1 MKTFSK
7 QLLRTQNFKK
17 VSLITLCILAAVFV
31 LLSSP
36 QNKVALSAFTQ
47 NDWTDN
53 QYSEIANLDPS
64 VPGAL
69 SLAGSNVS
77 NWCNTSKCDSN
88 WTRRQLI
95 TINNPTGNTIN
106 DAQIKLNV
114 SYKNNMKP
122 GFDDIRFTTSDGQ
135 SDINYYI
142 FNKVDSTT
150 AEVFVRIPTLVDG
163 DQTIEMFYGNASAE
177 SVSDG
182 SSTVNFVDNF
192 ARDTTSANLVTE
204 WGSPGS
210 GTNELQQPKDVAVGN
225 GNTVYV
231 TDSLN
236 SRVVAYDETGTQLFV
251 IGQFGNADGEFL
263 DPSSIAVNSS
273 NGNLYVTDQQRNDVQ
288 VFNSSGVFQF
298 KFGTQGSGSG
308 EMSNPTGIA
317 ICATS
322 VYISDNGN
330 NRIQWWDLSGNNIGS
345 AGSTGSAYG
354 EFNDPRGIY
363 ADPNNSCTLSIAD
376 YGNSRIVH
384 AASDLGM
391 YVGVN
396 NPYQDTFGMGE
407 LNQPSDVIRDNQG
420 NYFVSDGGHGKIK
433 KYNLRGEL
441 QYSWNDSTASI
452 ALDTNYKVYSVD
464 FSNSK
469 VSKFDVPT
477 LSGWQYQQGEDY
489 SSNTSGEVTL
499 NPSKNIISNNSYDRS
514 VDRVYEVSRKANLA
528 TLSCG
533 GDGVGGVTS
542 SGDGENGN
550 STINF
555 YGGCLDG
562 QTKQYRRNNIT
573 KQGSAFFGNND
584 DDVILSDGQYIRV
597 RIIVYA
603 TGGSDF
609 FYSMDEG
616 QTYTK
621 FTNYPVG
628 NDTDNSSLTLW
639 TQGVPVTYKN
649 IISYNKIPD
658 SIATYFGI
666 EEFVGGKTGS
676 LVSSIYDATDNGA
689 YKTLDYQLIGNG
701 NSIVQVRTSNNSNMD
716 GASEWY
722 TCGDLSSGSLV
733 DSYHTCARQPDRYAQ
748 YKVTLAQDVGET
760 FYLQDITLN
769 YVVDFTPPSSPSNF
783 VIKTSSTGSIIPED
797 SWTRSNSAYISW
809 DPSVDPI
816 IPLNDTAGTAGYC
829 VYLGSDNTANP
840 VTARG
845 ALVGFGD
852 LDNGLCDFSTTN
864 PYVDLS
870 PGGTP
875 HTDLQ
880 SGATYYV
887 IVKAVDGAG
896 NISAT
901 STQTSFKIDT
911 TTPSVGTAVTVPA
924 ASGSKIFNVT
934 WISGFPASAS
944 DNESGMAGFKYCLA
958 PVYTGGADCQ
968 TGDPNWYGA
977 AHTTGDIH
985 DSTDVI
991 PFNEGGFQTVA
1002 ADADRLDDT
1011 VIGANF
1017 IFISAIDYAGNVTQV
1032 SAYDV
1037 VLILRT
1043 AAAAPSN
1050 LQVSP
1055 SSNTQN
1061 DFAFTWD
1068 TPSFFLGDTSDID
1081 YCWSVNTP
1089 IAEDGSNCTW
1099 TGKGI
1104 TQLATGAYATQ
1115 QGLNT
1120 MYIASKDV
1128 TGNFNG
1134 TQAAA
1139 VTFTANTTAPGIPR
1153 NLDSS
1158 DVSIRATSTW
1168 KIALSWNA
1176 PTLAGSGVHS
1186 YKIFRSTDTITY
1198 SQVGTSSSSNTSF
1211 IDAGL
1216 NQVQYYYV
1224 IRACDNA
1231 DNCSAPSNPIS
1242 RTPLGRFTEPAILTS
1257 LEYPKSKD
1265 VSTRKATVFWFT
1277 DRASDSKVAFG
1288 TKSGQYNAEE
1298 VGNATQTADH
1308 SVTITNLSPN
1318 TTYYYITKWTDVD
1331 GNLGQSSEKTF
1342 TTLPAPTISE
1352 VVTTNITIN
1361 SATVTFRSKDV
1372 TKVNIQYGLNDSFGG
1387 QKTINTS
1394 SKDTTYSVVLD
1405 SLNDGTKYTFKLNG
1419 VDADGNEYQGNSYS
1433 ITTLPRPKIS
1443 NVRFQPIEGEPSS
1456 TMRVTWD
1463 TNVLANS
1470 VLSYGV
1476 RDGKRIEVLGN
1487 TLTLNHEILIRDL
1500 IDASIYTLTAEST
1513 DAGGVQAISDTQTF
1527 NTKLDTRA
1535 PKISNVSVEV
1545 TLKGSGTDSRGQ
1557 VIVSWKTDEKATS
1570 QIAYGIGQ
1578 SAQLT
1583 STNAEDV
1590 RLTTEHTVVLSDFS
1604 PSTIYRLT
1612 PVSRDKANNT
1622 SKQNIQTV
1630 IVGRGTENIFGIVL
1644 NSLQKIFGIKG

>member
-1 MKTFSK
+1 MKYFSK
-7 QLLRTQNFKK
+7 NHHLTRNVNK
-17 VSLITLCILAAVFV
+17 ITLASFCLLVAAFM

-36 QNKVALSAFTQ
+36 QNKTALSAFTQ
-47 NDWTDN
+47 NDWSGN
-53 QYSEIANLDPS
+53 QYSDIDNLDPS
-64 VPGAL
+64 IPGSL
-69 SLAGSNVS
+69 SLAGSNVA
-77 NWCNTSKCDSN
+77 NWCDTSLCDTN
-88 WTRRQLI
+88 WTRRQI
-95 TINNPTGNTIN
+95 VTIDNPTGNTIN

-114 SYKNNMKP
+114 SYQNNMKS
-122 GFDDIRFTTSDGQ
+122 GFEDIRFTTADGLG
-135 SDINYYI
+135 DINYYI
-142 FNKVDSTT
+142 FNKIDATS
-150 AEVFVRIPTLVDG
+150 AEVFVRVPSLAPGV
-163 DQTIEMFYGNASAE
+163 QTIEMFYGNSSAE
-177 SVSDG
+177 SQSNG

-192 ARDTTSANLVTE
+192 AQDTSSANLITE
-204 WGSPGS
+204 WASPGS
-210 GTNELQQPKDVAVGN
+210 GMNELQQPKDIAIGN

-236 SRVVAYDETGTQLFV
+236 SRVVAYDDSGTELLT
-251 IGQFGNADGEFL
+251 IGQYGTNDGEFL
-263 DPSSIAVNSS
+263 DPSSIAINSS
-273 NGNLYVTDQQRNDVQ
+273 NGFLYVTDQQRNNVQ
-288 VFNSSGVFQF
+288 VFDSTGTYQF
-298 KFGTQGSGSG
+298 KFGVEGSGPG

-317 ICATS
+317 VCGS
-322 VYISDNGN
+322 NVYISDNGN
-330 NRIQWWDLSGNNIGS
+330 SRLLWWGENGNYLSSEGS
-345 AGSTGSAYG
+345 FGSNYG
-354 EFNDPRGIY
+354 QFNDPRGIW
-363 ADPNNSCTLSIAD
+363 ADPNNGCSLSIAD
-376 YGNSRIVH
+376 YGNNRIVH
-384 AASDLGM
+384 AVGDLGM
-391 YVGVN
+391 YEGAN
-396 NPYQDTFGMGE
+396 APYSDTFGQGE
-407 LNQPSDVIRDNQG
+407 LNNPSDVIRDNQG
-420 NYFVSDGGHGKIK
+420 NYFISDGGNGKIK

-441 QYSWNDSTASI
+441 QYSWNDSTAGV
-452 ALDTNYKVYSVD
+452 ALDTNNKLYSVD

-469 VSKFDVPT
+469 VTKFDVPT
-477 LSGWQYQQGEDY
+477 LSGWQHQQGEDY
-489 SSNTSGEVTL
+489 SSNASGELTV
-499 NPSKNIISNNSYDRS
+499 NPSKNIVASGTFDRS

-528 TLSCG
+528 TLDCG
-533 GDGVGGVTS
+533 GNGVGGITS
-542 SGDGENGN
+542 SGDGESGD

-573 KQGSAFFGNND
+573 IQGNSYYGGSP
-584 DDVILSDGQYIRV
+584 DVILSDGQYIRV
-597 RIIVYA
+597 RIIAYA
-603 TGGSDF
+603 SGGSDF

-616 QTYTK
+616 QTYSK
-621 FTNYPVG
+621 FTEYPLG
-628 NDTDNSSLTLW
+628 NDTGNSSLTLW
-639 TQGVPVTYKN
+639 SQNVPLTYKN
-649 IISYNKIPD
+649 VISYNQLPD
-658 SIATYFGI
+658 TITSYFGI
-666 EEFVGGKTGS
+666 EEYVGGKTGS

-689 YKTLDYQLIGNG
+689 YTTLEYQLIGIG
-701 NSIVQVRTSNNSNMD
+701 HSLIQVRTSNDSNMG

-748 YKVTLAQDVGET
+748 YKVTLAQDVGES

-769 YVVDFTPPSSPSNF
+769 YVVDFTPPPSPTNY

-797 SWTRSNSAYISW
+797 SWTSSITPYVSW
-809 DPSVDPI
+809 DPSEDPI
-816 IPLNDTAGTAGYC
+816 VPLNDTAGTAGYC
-829 VYLGSDNTANP
+829 VYLGSDDTANP

-845 ALVGFGD
+845 ALVGYGD
-852 LDNGLCDFSTTN
+852 LNNGLCDYSTRN
-864 PYVDLS
+864 PYIDLS

-875 HTDLQ
+875 HIDLQ
-880 SGATYYV
+880 SNQSYYV
-887 IVKAVDGAG
+887 IVKAVDAAG

-901 STQTSFKIDT
+901 STQTSFKVDT
-911 TTPSVGTAVTVPA
+911 SSPSAGTLVTVPA
-924 ASGSKIFNVT
+924 ASGSKIFNVS
-934 WISGFPASAS
+934 WISGFPAAAS
-944 DNESGMAGFKYCLA
+944 DNESGLAGFKYCLA
-958 PVYTGGADCQ
+958 PIFSGGSGCQ
-968 TGDPNWYGA
+968 TEDPNWFGS
-977 AHTTGDIH
+977 AHTSGSIH
-985 DSTDVI
+985 DSSDVI
-991 PFNEGGFQTVA
+991 PFSAGGFQTVA

-1011 VIGANF
+1011 VMGANF
-1017 IFISAIDYAGNVTQV
+1017 VFISAVDYAGNVTQV

-1037 VLILRT
+1037 VIILKV

-1050 LQVSP
+1050 LHVSP

-1061 DFAFTWD
+1061 DFAFTWS
-1068 TPSFFLGDTSDID
+1068 TPSFFLGDTADID
-1081 YCWSVNTP
+1081 YCWSVNIP

-1099 TGKGI
+1099 TGRGI
-1104 TQLATGAYATQ
+1104 TQLASGAYATQ

-1176 PTLAGSGVHS
+1176 PTLAGSGVHN
-1186 YKIFRSTDTITY
+1186 YKIFRSTDDISYT
-1198 SQVGTSSSSNTSF
+1198 QVGTSSSSNTSF
-1211 IDAGL
+1211 IDSGL
-1216 NQVQYYYV
+1216 NQVLYYYV

-1231 DNCSAPSNPIS
+1231 DNCSAPSSPIS
-1242 RTPLGRFTEPAILTS
+1242 RTPLGRFTEPATITS
-1257 LEYPKSKD
+1257 TEFPKSKD
-1265 VSTRKATVFWFT
+1265 VSTRKATIYWYT
-1277 DRASDSKVAFG
+1277 DRNSDSKVAFG

-1308 SVTITNLSPN
+1308 SVAITNLSPN
-1318 TTYYYITKWTDVD
+1318 TTYYYVAKWTDVD
-1331 GNLGQSSEKTF
+1331 GNLGQSAEKSF

-1394 SKDTTYSVVLD
+1394 TKDTTYSVVLD

-1433 ITTLPRPKIS
+1433 VTTLQRPKIS
-1443 NVRFQPIEGEPSS
+1443 NLRFQPVDGEASS

-1470 VLSYGV
+1470 MLSYGV
-1476 RDGKRIEVLGN
+1476 RDGKRLEVLGS
-1487 TLTLNHEILIRDL
+1487 TLTLNHELIIRDL
-1500 IDASIYTLTAEST
+1500 IDASTYTLTAEST
-1513 DAGGVQAISDTQTF
+1513 DAGGVQAVSDSQTF

-1535 PKISNVSVEV
+1535 PKISDVSVEV
-1545 TLKGSGTDSRGQ
+1545 TLKGSGTDSQGQ

-1578 SAQLT
+1578 TAQLT

-1612 PVSRDKANNT
+1612 PVSRDKANNI

-1630 IVGRGTENIFGIVL
+1630 IVGRGTDNIFGIVL

>member
-1 MKTFSK
+1 MKNFSK
-7 QLLRTQNFKK
+7 DLLLTRNVKK
-17 VSLITLCILAAVFV
+17 VTLAALCIIVASFV

-36 QNKVALSAFTQ
+36 QNKTALSAFTQ
-47 NDWTDN
+47 NDWSGN
-53 QYSEIANLDPS
+53 QFSQIDNLDPS

-77 NWCNTSKCDSN
+77 NWCNTGNCDSS

-95 TINNPTGNTIN
+95 TINNPTGNTITN
-106 DAQIKLNV
+106 AQIKLNV
-114 SYKNNMKP
+114 IHRNSMKP
-122 GFDDIRFTTSDGQ
+122 GFDDIRFTTSDGL

-142 FNKVDSTT
+142 FNKVDSTS
-150 AEVFVRIPTLVDG
+150 AEVFVRVPTLAPGV
-163 DQTIEMFYGNASAE
+163 QNIEMFYGNTNADSL
-177 SVSDG
+177 SDG

-192 ARDTTSANLVTE
+192 ARDTSSASLITE
-204 WGSPGS
+204 WASPGP
-210 GTNELQQPKDVAVGN
+210 GTNELQQPKDIAIGN

-236 SRVVAYDETGTQLFV
+236 SRVVAYDDSGTQILV
-251 IGQFGNADGEFL
+251 IGQYGTSDGEFIE
-263 DPSSIAVNSS
+263 PSGIAINST
-273 NGNLYVTDQQRNDVQ
+273 NGDIYVTDQGRNNVQ
-288 VFNSSGVFQF
+288 VFDSLGVF
-298 KFGTQGSGSG
+298 KSSFGVSGSSTG
-308 EMSNPTGIA
+308 EMSNPIGIA
-317 ICATS
+317 VCETS
-322 VYISDNGN
+322 VYVVDNGN
-330 NRIQWWDLSGNNIGS
+330 SRVQWWDLSGNNIGS
-345 AGSTGSAYG
+345 QGGLGSALG
-354 EFNDPRGIY
+354 EFNDPRGVH
-363 ADPNNSCTLSIAD
+363 ADQNNSCTLSVAD
-376 YGNSRIVH
+376 YGNNRIVH
-384 AASDLGM
+384 MASDLGV
-391 YVGVN
+391 YAGIN
-396 NPYQDTFGMGE
+396 NPYSDTFGQGE
-407 LNQPSDVIRDNQG
+407 LNNPTDVIRDNQG
-420 NYFVSDGGHGKIK
+420 NYYISDGGNGKIR
-433 KYNLRGEL
+433 KYNLRGGL
-441 QYSWNDSTASI
+441 QYSWNDSTAAV
-452 ALDTNYKVYSVD
+452 ALDTNNKLYSVD
-464 FSNSK
+464 YTNSK

-477 LSGWQYQQGEDY
+477 LSGWQHQQGEDY
-489 SSNTSGEVTL
+489 SSNASGEVTV
-499 NPSKNIISNNSYDRS
+499 NPNKNIVTTGTFDRS
-514 VDRVYEVSRKANLA
+514 VNRVYEVSRKANLA
-528 TLSCG
+528 TLDCG
-533 GDGVGGVTS
+533 GNGVGGITS
-542 SGDGENGN
+542 SGDGENGD

-573 KQGSAFFGNND
+573 IQGNSYYGGSP
-584 DDVILSDGQYIRV
+584 DVILSDGQYIRV
-597 RIIVYA
+597 RIIAYA
-603 TGGSDF
+603 SGGSDF
-609 FYSMDEG
+609 FFSMDEG

-621 FTNYPVG
+621 FTEYPLG
-628 NDTDNSSLTLW
+628 NDTGNSSLTLW
-639 TQGVPVTYKN
+639 SQSVPITYKN
-649 IISYNKIPD
+649 AISYDKLPD
-658 SIATYFGI
+658 SITSYFGI

-676 LVSSIYDATDNGA
+676 LVSSILDATENGA
-689 YKTLDYQLIGNG
+689 YTTLNYQLSGNG
-701 NSIVQVRTSNNSNMD
+701 NSLVQVRTSNNSNMS

-733 DSYHTCARQPDRYAQ
+733 DSSNSCARRSDRYAQ

-760 FYLQDITLN
+760 YYLQDITLN
-769 YVVDFTPPSSPSNF
+769 YVIDFTPPASPTNF
-783 VIKTSSTGSIIPED
+783 IIKTSSAGSIVPEN
-797 SWTRSNSAYISW
+797 SWTRSITPYISW
-809 DPSVDPI
+809 DPSEDPI
-816 IPLNDTAGTAGYC
+816 VPLNDTAGTAGYC

-852 LDNGLCDFSTTN
+852 LNNGLCDFSTTN
-864 PYVDLS
+864 PYIDLS

-875 HTDLQ
+875 HIDLQ
-880 SGATYYV
+880 SNSTYYV
-887 IVKAVDGAG
+887 IVKAVDAAG

-901 STQTSFKIDT
+901 STQTSFKVDT
-911 TTPSVGTAVTVPA
+911 TLPSVGTTVNVPS
-924 ASGSKIFNVT
+924 ASGSKIFNVS
-934 WISGFPASAS
+934 WISNFPASAS
-944 DNESGMAGFKYCLA
+944 DNESGLAGFKYCLS
-958 PVYTGGADCQ
+958 PIYSGGSGCQ
-968 TGDPNWYGA
+968 TEDPNWYGA
-977 AHTTGDIH
+977 THTSGDIH

-991 PFNEGGFQTVA
+991 PFSAGGFQTVL
-1002 ADADRLDDT
+1002 ADADRLDDS
-1011 VIGANF
+1011 VMGANF
-1017 IFISAIDYAGNVTQV
+1017 VFISAIDFAGNVLQV

-1037 VLILRT
+1037 VLILKV

-1050 LQVSP
+1050 LHVSP
-1055 SSNTQN
+1055 SSNSQN
-1061 DFAFTWD
+1061 DFAFTWG
-1068 TPSFFLGDTSDID
+1068 TPSFFLGDTADID

-1104 TQLATGAYATQ
+1104 TQLASGAYATQ

-1168 KIALSWNA
+1168 KVALSWNA

-1186 YKIFRSTDTITY
+1186 YKIFRSTDSITFA
-1198 SQVGTSSSSNTSF
+1198 QVGTSASSNTSF

-1231 DNCSAPSNPIS
+1231 DNCSAPSSPVS
-1242 RTPLGRFTEPAILTS
+1242 RTPLGRFTEPANLTS
-1257 LEYPKSKD
+1257 NEYPKSKD
-1265 VSTRKATVFWFT
+1265 VSTRKSTVYWYT

-1288 TKSGQYNAEE
+1288 TKPGQYNAEE

-1318 TTYYYITKWTDVD
+1318 TTYYYVAKWTDVD
-1331 GNLGQSSEKTF
+1331 GNLGQSAEKSF

-1372 TKVNIQYGLNDSFGG
+1372 TKVNIQYGLGDSLGG

-1394 SKDTTYSVVLD
+1394 TKDTSYSVVLD

-1433 ITTLPRPKIS
+1433 VTTLPRPKIS
-1443 NVRFQPIEGEPSS
+1443 NLRFQPVDGEPSS

-1470 VLSYGV
+1470 VLSYGI

-1500 IDASIYTLTAEST
+1500 IDASTYTLTAEST

-1535 PKISNVSVEV
+1535 PKISNVSIEV

-1578 SAQLT
+1578 SAQLA